1 MNNKDLLTLKLK
13 EHCQFDELKLNKYL
27 GHLEV
32 YVRQE
37 LLELLK
43 RISLC

>member
-13 EHCQFDELKLNKYL
+13 EHCQIDELKLNKYL

-32 YVRQE
+32 KVHQE
-37 LLELLK
+37 LLEFIK
-43 RISLC
+43 RIST